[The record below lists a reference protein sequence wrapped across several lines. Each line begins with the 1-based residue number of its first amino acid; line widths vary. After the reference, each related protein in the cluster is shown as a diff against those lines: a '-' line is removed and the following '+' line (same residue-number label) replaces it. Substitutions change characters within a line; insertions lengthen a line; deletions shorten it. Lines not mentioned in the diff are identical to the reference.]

1 MLGRRLYRQPSGIK
15 IAQTEGGVMLSPKE
29 KVQIRTVLEDE
40 QRRLVKKSENA
51 LSYAMNHE
59 RNIGR
64 DSIDES
70 MEEEIFSTEMRLHD
84 REKFLLGKI
93 NKQLTRLDGGAID
106 VCEECGEIISFR
118 RLLARPVT
126 TLCIDCKEQSERE
139 EAAIA
144 QAGRGGFDAEEGGS
158 GSGGEEPASEPER
171 GGGLSGIGAMDE

>member
-1 MLGRRLYRQPSGIK
+1 MLNESQKGQLRTALE
-15 IAQTEGGVMLSPKE
+15 TE
-29 KVQIRTVLEDE
+29 RA
-40 QRRLVKKSENA
+40 RLVENA
-51 LSYAMNHE
+51 KDGLQLSMNHE

-93 NKQLTRLDGGAID
+93 TKQLARLKAGEID
-106 VCEECGEIISFR
+106 VCEDCGEAISFR

-126 TLCIDCKEQSERE
+126 TLCIDCKEQSEKE

-144 QAGRGGFDAEEGGS
+144 QAGRGGGVLESDAGAD
-158 GSGGEEPASEPER
+158 GERPAA
-171 GGGLSGIGAMDE
+171 GAMAESGCSWDRPEDPDSQGGALRARTA